1 MNKVDEVKEM
11 LNKNLFDVLF
21 LDETKTDSTVSST
34 LLSQQ
39 GYRIVRKDRLRRSK
53 LEPADIESICL
64 DVQDNKC
71 RFIVCACF
79 RSPGKCN

>member
-39 GYRIVRKDRLRRSK
+39 GYRIVSQG
-53 LEPADIESICL
+53 PS
-64 DVQDNKC
+64 
-71 RFIVCACF
+71 
-79 RSPGKCN
+79 